1 MLRKLAFTGIAL
13 LALGAVLLAWIDPA
27 LMQALAEGVRGCF

>member
-1 MLRKLAFTGIAL
+1 MLRKLAFAVAAL
-13 LALGAVLLAWIDPA
+13 LVLGAVLLSWIDPA

>member
-1 MLRKLAFTGIAL
+1 MLRRLLLGLLAL
-13 LALGAVLLAWIDPA
+13 LVLGAVLLAWIDPA

>member
-1 MLRKLAFTGIAL
+1 MLRKLAFAAAAL
-13 LALGAVLLAWIDPA
+13 LVLGAVLLAWIDPA

>member
-1 MLRKLAFTGIAL
+1 MVRKLAFAVAAL
-13 LALGAVLLAWIDPA
+13 LVLGAVLLAWIDPA